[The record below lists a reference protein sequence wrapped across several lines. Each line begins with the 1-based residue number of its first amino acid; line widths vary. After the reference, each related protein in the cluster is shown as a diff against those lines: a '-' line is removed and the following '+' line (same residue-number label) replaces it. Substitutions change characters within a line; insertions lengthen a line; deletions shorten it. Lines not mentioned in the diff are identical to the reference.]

1 MNITNPNALWLLSFL
16 VIPILIHLFQFRRYK
31 KLKFSN
37 VAFLKAINQEQRNT
51 RRLKHLLILLSRLL
65 FIIFFVLCIAK
76 PFWPSQKAAGEVNL
90 IILDQSASNLS
101 LAEGRPNAVL
111 EENMNLIN
119 QLQEQFPENIKIIN
133 ELGGNVEPYNNVAIH
148 PRSTSINLEQLLKEN
163 ENASKVLLLSD
174 FQTQVIDDNKS
185 VFSDSSRQFVM
196 MPPYNES
203 PANLLWDSVW
213 VTNNTLNESVILQF
227 SKTGSAESVNIA
239 LENEESL
246 LGSRQVTVEENT
258 FDTISF
264 QLQSASSLQDKQR
277 FTFTSEDAVATF
289 DNKFYFNKINFGKI
303 KVILLS
309 GDKENNNIRSL
320 FEGNDLFE
328 FSSENV
334 NNYSFQSLDNY
345 DVAIVKVG
353 SSFNS
358 FQADALKAYAERGNT
373 LIIIPEADFTAT
385 ELLSGF
391 GLGNV
396 RLVPSSDQEIKLQN
410 PDPQNP
416 FFNNIFQKTDRNM
429 NMPEAALFLNW
440 QSGQNLLAYINGY
453 PFLSRTGQN
462 QNIYTFSAPLN
473 LNYTNFE
480 RHGLFLPIFY
490 KMAFFGKSE
499 NRLNYHFLDEDVIEF
514 THAGIPSGTILKIE
528 NEEQEL
534 IPDQRINGDKISLIL
549 PQEEIMAGF
558 YELRDSKTDS
568 LYSYLAFNYPKDE
581 SRNSFYTAVQLQELF
596 SASENIT
603 VLDEYDI
610 STLESYLLESKEG
623 FPLWKYFL
631 ILALLSLLAEVLII
645 RLLK

>member
-391 GLGNV
+391 GLSNV
-396 RLVPSSDQEIKLQN
+396 RLVSSSDQEIKLQN

-453 PFLSRTGQN
+453 PFLSRTGPN
-462 QNIYTFSAPLN
+462 QNIYTFSTPLN
-473 LNYTNFE
+473 LDYTNFE

-514 THAGIPSGTILKIE
+514 THPGIPSGTILKIE